1 MNKAFNDMDYH
12 DVREIA
18 ALVYILKDIRNVS
31 LDGFINT
38 LENSKV
44 SLNDT
49 IREINSEM
57 RYISQ
62 YNRVL
67 EDASESSSTGET
79 LRISKIVGELVISG
93 ADANY
98 ITESGLELLP
108 WLCDSLATFRQRR
121 MEDKRMWSYI
131 GLSPYMKEGMTAEK
145 FLPFDWEKKKKKE
158 EVTDKDIAIAK
169 ALFGKSKK

>member
-1 MNKAFNDMDYH
+1 
-12 DVREIA
+12 
-18 ALVYILKDIRNVS
+18 
-31 LDGFINT
+31 
-38 LENSKV
+38 
-44 SLNDT
+44 
-49 IREINSEM
+49 
-57 RYISQ
+57 
-62 YNRVL
+62 
-67 EDASESSSTGET
+67 
-79 LRISKIVGELVISG
+79 LVISG

-145 FLPFDWEKKKKKE
+145 FLPFDWEKKKKEE

>member
-31 LDGFINT
+31 LDGFIST

-108 WLCDSLATFRQRR
+108 
-121 MEDKRMWSYI
+121 
-131 GLSPYMKEGMTAEK
+131 
-145 FLPFDWEKKKKKE
+145 
-158 EVTDKDIAIAK
+158 
-169 ALFGKSKK
+169 